1 MAAET
6 LISWLN
12 DAYAMEMG
20 LVPILE
26 NHAQDAASDPGAKA
40 RIERHAA
47 ETRQHAERIER
58 CIEKLGGRVSVVK
71 ATLSAVMGGIESLA
85 TAPFRDEVVKNTLMD
100 YASEHFEIACY
111 RALVAAAREAG
122 HQEVVNECEK
132 NLADEVA
139 MAGWLEQQIPVV
151 VLAAMRRQS

>member
-47 ETRQHAERIER
+47 ETRQHAERIQR
-58 CIEKLGGRVSVVK
+58 CIERLGGRVSVVK
-71 ATLSAVMGGIESLA
+71 ATLPGVRGGVERGA
-85 TAPFRDEVVKNTLMD
+85 APPSREEVVKNVLMD
-100 YASEHFEIACY
+100 YAGEFFEMGCY
-111 RALVAAAREAG
+111 RAFFA
-122 HQEVVNECEK
+122 
-132 NLADEVA
+132 
-139 MAGWLEQQIPVV
+139 
-151 VLAAMRRQS
+151 